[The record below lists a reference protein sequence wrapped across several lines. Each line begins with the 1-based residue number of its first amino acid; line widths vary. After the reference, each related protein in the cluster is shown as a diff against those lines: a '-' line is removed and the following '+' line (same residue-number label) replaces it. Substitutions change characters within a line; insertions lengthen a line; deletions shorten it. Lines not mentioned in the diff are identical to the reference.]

1 MDSEDGYG
9 DSAVQWASGSTTHS
23 PAYALSR
30 LIRVSY
36 RAGGGGPGRGAP
48 EGCRVEPV
56 DFDRHNALEP
66 RR

>member
-36 RAGGGGPGRGAP
+36 RAGEGARGGGRPRDAGLQ
-48 EGCRVEPV
+48 VEPR
-56 DFDRHNALEP
+56 F
-66 RR
+66 